1 MIREEIPF
9 LGGVSMNRFQQQSQ
23 WENDFQQNITI
34 EDQSGLKSR
43 KEITVSKQGLIFVGV
58 MVVLVSL
65 CLIALYVLGRP
76 IEGTWTRQADDNS
89 TLAGMKVQVRRDGAL
104 LEGEI
109 VEMPANAYA
118 FEVGQIK
125 WHMIKKVGFGKYEYY
140 DLTHADGTDQYY
152 YGTSSLLTVLPGG
165 KQLTVTTD
173 GSSAR
178 GNYQIWVKQK

>member
-1 MIREEIPF
+1 M
-9 LGGVSMNRFQQQSQ
+9 SSFQTQSQ
-23 WENDFQQNITI
+23 WENNAGQ
-34 EDQSGLKSR
+34 ELLKGNDNTPT
-43 KEITVSKQGLIFVGV
+43 KKDAGIQVSKKGLIIGGSI
-58 MVVLVSL
+58 VVLVFWGI
-65 CLIALYVLGRP
+65 IALYMFGRP
-76 IEGTWTRQADDNS
+76 IEGVWVRQMDDNS
-89 TLAGMKVQVRRDGAL
+89 TLAGMTVVVKRDGSM
-104 LEGEI
+104 LEGVI
-109 VEMPANAYA
+109 IEMPSNAYA

-165 KQLTVTTD
+165 KQLTATTD